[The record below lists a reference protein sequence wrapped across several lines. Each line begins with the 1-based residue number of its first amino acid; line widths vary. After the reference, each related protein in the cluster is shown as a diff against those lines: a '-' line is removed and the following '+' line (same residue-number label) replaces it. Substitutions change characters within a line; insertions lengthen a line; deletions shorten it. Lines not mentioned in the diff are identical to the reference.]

1 MIGRSTGD
9 TCVSARGLMSTVCP
23 HAVLGREREKKRGG
37 PFAHT
42 HSISWLR
49 SVERREPKSVAPQ
62 IAYSTHT
69 FFHSSPVEFCLFLSL
84 ASRQRRN
91 RKHWK
96 RQESWKETHTKKTF
110 IDLCM
115 IGTCCFCFRGSW
127 VCSSKKLSAC
137 GWNCK
142 WTCVETS
149 SKHKVSRYWRSCWLV
164 FCTDIF
170 LPSSSCFGKS
180 WLHHQMTTIR
190 DQAHQVRFIRFLV

>member
-1 MIGRSTGD
+1 MCPSNCEYLSLNIGREDGERELRRKTKHDWSVDG
-9 TCVSARGLMSTVCP
+9 GYVCIRQRADEHSLSP
-23 HAVLGREREKKRGG
+23 CSFREREREKKRGG

-96 RQESWKETHTKKTF
+96 RQES
-110 IDLCM
+110 
-115 IGTCCFCFRGSW
+115 
-127 VCSSKKLSAC
+127 
-137 GWNCK
+137 
-142 WTCVETS
+142 
-149 SKHKVSRYWRSCWLV
+149 
-164 FCTDIF
+164 
-170 LPSSSCFGKS
+170 
-180 WLHHQMTTIR
+180 
-190 DQAHQVRFIRFLV
+190 